1 MSNKLIGAKVETY
14 RLAAANGRRIRVAT
28 RVILENGEVIN
39 FIERTS
45 KRNALRNAEFELAR
59 RDA

>member
-1 MSNKLIGAKVETY
+1 MSEKLVNAKVETY
-14 RLAAANGRRIRVAT
+14 HLHAANGRHIRMAT